1 MRFAINTPNFGSFSD
16 VRLMAELAH
25 EAEDA
30 GWDGFFVWDHIGGS
44 SLQVIPMADPWVA
57 LSAMAMTTSRI
68 KLGPI
73 VTPLPRRR
81 PWKLAREC
89 VTLDHLSQGRLILGV
104 GLGSDSF
111 YKEYSTYGESPDD
124 TLHGAMLDE
133 GLDVL
138 VQLWLGK
145 AVSYTGQHYQLHEAL
160 FLPAPLQRPR
170 IPIWI
175 AGVWPLKKPFRRA
188 ARWDGVCPLKHAD
201 QPMQPDDIQE
211 MLTFIQQFRTSDEP
225 FEVLASG
232 NTSGTERQKDLDTIM
247 PYVEA
252 GATWWQESF
261 SGSDSEELEAVRT
274 RIRQGS
280 PRLDLK
286 EKKRSL
292 SMEE

>member
-1 MRFAINTPNFGSFSD
+1 MQFAINTPNFGSFSD
-16 VRLMAELAH
+16 ARLMAELAH
-25 EAEDA
+25 EAEDS

-44 SLQVIPMADPWVA
+44 SERAIPMADPWVT
-57 LSAMAMTTSRI
+57 LTAMAMTTSRI
-68 KLGPI
+68 KLGPM

-89 VTLDHLSQGRLILGV
+89 VTLDHLSHGRLILGV

-111 YKEYSTYGESPDD
+111 FKEYSTYGESPND
-124 TLHGAMLDE
+124 TLHGGMLDE

-138 VQLWLGK
+138 VQLWSGK
-145 AVSYTGQHYQLHEAL
+145 AVSYTGQHYQLHDAL

-175 AGVWPLKKPFRRA
+175 AGLWPSKKPFRRA
-188 ARWDGVCPLKHAD
+188 ARWDGACPLKHAD
-201 QPMQPDDIQE
+201 QVIQPDEIKE
-211 MLTFIQQFRTSDEP
+211 ILALIRQFRTSHEP
-225 FEVLASG
+225 FDISASG

-252 GATWWQESF
+252 GATWWQEGF
-261 SGSDSEELEAVRT
+261 AGSDSQELEAVRT
-274 RIRQGS
+274 RIRQGP

-286 EKKRSL
+286 EEKRPL

>member
-1 MRFAINTPNFGSFSD
+1 MHFAINTPNFGSFSD
-16 VRLMAELAH
+16 VRLMAQLAH

-44 SLQVIPMADPWVA
+44 PLQAIPLADPWVA
-57 LSAMAMTTSRI
+57 LTAMAMTTSRI

-81 PWKLAREC
+81 PWKLARES

-111 YKEYSTYGESPDD
+111 YKEYSTYGESPND
-124 TLHGAMLDE
+124 TLHGSMLDE

-138 VQLWLGK
+138 VRLWSGK
-145 AVSYTGQHYQLHEAL
+145 AVSYTGQHYQLHDAL
-160 FLPAPLQRPR
+160 FLPAPLQQPR

-175 AGVWPLKKPFRRA
+175 AGVWPRPKPFRRA

-201 QPMQPDDIQE
+201 QLMHPNDIKE
-211 MLTFIQQFRTSDEP
+211 MLTYIRQFRTCDEP
-225 FEVLASG
+225 FDILASG

-261 SGSDSEELEAVRT
+261 AGSDAEELEAVRT
-274 RIRQGS
+274 RIRQG
-280 PRLDLK
+280 PVLAT
-286 EKKRSL
+286 
-292 SMEE
+292 

>member
-1 MRFAINTPNFGSFSD
+1 MQFAINTPNFGSFAD
-16 VRLMAELAH
+16 ARLLAELAQ

-44 SLQVIPMADPWVA
+44 SLQAIPMADPWVA
-57 LSAMAMTTSRI
+57 LTAMAMATSRI

-81 PWKLAREC
+81 PWKLARES

-124 TLHGAMLDE
+124 KLHAAMLDE

-138 VQLWLGK
+138 VQLWSGET
-145 AVSYTGQHYQLHEAL
+145 VSYTGQHYQIHEAQ
-160 FLPAPLQRPR
+160 FLPTPLQQPR

-175 AGVWPLKKPFRRA
+175 AGVWPFKKPFQRA
-188 ARWDGVCPLKHAD
+188 ARWDGVCPLKYPSHL
-201 QPMQPDDIQE
+201 MQPDDIRQ
-211 MLTFIQQFRTSDEP
+211 MLAFLRQFHVNNES
-225 FEVLASG
+225 FAVLASG
-232 NTSGTERQKDLDTIM
+232 NTSGTEHQKDLDLIM
-247 PYVEA
+247 SYAEA

-261 SGSDSEELEAVRT
+261 AGSDWEELEAVRT
-274 RIRQGS
+274 RIRQGPPGS
-280 PRLDLK
+280 K
-286 EKKRSL
+286 
-292 SMEE
+292 

>member
-1 MRFAINTPNFGSFSD
+1 MQFAINTPNFGSFGD
-16 VRLMAELAH
+16 ARLLAELAQ

-44 SLQVIPMADPWVA
+44 PEQAIPMADPWIA
-57 LSAMAMTTSRI
+57 LTAMAMATSRI

-81 PWKLAREC
+81 PWKLARES

-124 TLHGAMLDE
+124 KLHGAMLDE

-138 VQLWLGK
+138 MQLWSGET
-145 AVSYTGQHYQLHEAL
+145 VSYTGQQYQIHDAL
-160 FLPAPLQRPR
+160 FLPTPLQQPR

-175 AGVWPLKKPFRRA
+175 AGVWPFKKPFQRA
-188 ARWDGVCPLKHAD
+188 ARWDGVCPLKH
-201 QPMQPDDIQE
+201 PSHLMQPDDIRE
-211 MLTFIQQFRTSDEP
+211 MLTSIRQFRMNNELFD
-225 FEVLASG
+225 VLASG
-232 NTSGTERQKDLDTIM
+232 NTSGTEQQKDLDLIM
-247 PYVEA
+247 SYAEA

-261 SGSDSEELEAVRT
+261 AGSDSEELEAVRT
-274 RIRQGS
+274 RIRRGPPGS
-280 PRLDLK
+280 K
-286 EKKRSL
+286 
-292 SMEE
+292 

>member
-1 MRFAINTPNFGSFSD
+1 MQFAINTPNFGSFSD

-30 GWDGFFVWDHIGGS
+30 GWDGLFVWDHIGGS
-44 SLQVIPMADPWVA
+44 SLQAIPMADPWVV
-57 LSAMAMTTSRI
+57 LTAMAMTTGRI

-81 PWKLAREC
+81 PWKLARES

-104 GLGSDSF
+104 GLGSDNF
-111 YKEYSTYGESPDD
+111 YKEYSTYGESPNG
-124 TLHGAMLDE
+124 TVHGAMLDE

-138 VQLWLGK
+138 VQLWSGK
-145 AVSYTGQHYQLHEAL
+145 TVSYAGQHYQLHDAL
-160 FLPAPLQRPR
+160 CLPAPLQRPR

-188 ARWDGVCPLKHAD
+188 ASFDGVCPLKYAD
-201 QPMQPDDIQE
+201 QLMQPDDIKE
-211 MLTFIQQFRTSDEP
+211 MLAYLRQFRTSDEP
-225 FEVLASG
+225 FDVLASG
-232 NTSGTERQKDLDTIM
+232 NTSGTGRQKDLDTIM
-247 PYVEA
+247 PYVAA

-261 SGSDSEELEAVRT
+261 AGSDSEELEAVRT
-274 RIRQGS
+274 RIRQGP
-280 PRLDLK
+280 PRLALK
-286 EKKRSL
+286 EEKRSL